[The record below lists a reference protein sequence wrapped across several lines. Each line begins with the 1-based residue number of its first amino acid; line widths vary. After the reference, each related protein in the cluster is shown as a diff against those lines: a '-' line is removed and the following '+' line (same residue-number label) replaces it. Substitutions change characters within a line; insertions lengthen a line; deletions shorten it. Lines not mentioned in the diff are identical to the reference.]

1 MSLSLILSQPRHALP
16 TGKGK
21 FSKKNTPYMG
31 AFKKPFDIANGIT
44 TFTTFHNVVMKGSY
58 GRYRYSCTPG
68 FKVILLVVS
77 LN

>member
-1 MSLSLILSQPRHALP
+1 MSLSLILSQPHHALP

-44 TFTTFHNVVMKGSY
+44 TFTTFHNVVM
-58 GRYRYSCTPG
+58 
-68 FKVILLVVS
+68 
-77 LN
+77 